1 MASYRYNTYRRY
13 TAAYRVVKLQAKD
26 KPFSCLPLTP
36 GCFYRRNIYLAST
49 CVQSGYCSHSFR
61 YCQNNYRTSFLTPV
75 LWHKKSPEGL
85 MRFNVIF
92 SRYHYIWDTCVLHLI
107 KISHKRN
114 VKISVYLFKDSFRVY
129 FYISRSEHVEFFFH
143 SDKIFPDQFFGYYT
157 IRMRIHRQTVSGIP
171 PWFLQMRKLF

>member
-1 MASYRYNTYRRY
+1 
-13 TAAYRVVKLQAKD
+13 LQALVYSQDIAAIPSVTAKTIIVHLSSL
-26 KPFSCLPLTP
+26 PF
-36 GCFYRRNIYLAST
+36 YVIR
-49 CVQSGYCSHSFR
+49 
-61 YCQNNYRTSFLTPV
+61 
-75 LWHKKSPEGL
+75 KSPEGL

-92 SRYHYIWDTCVLHLI
+92 SRYHYILDTCVLHLI